1 MKKKI
6 LIATATYN
14 EVLNIER
21 LVKKIFKLNNQFNLF
36 IVDDNS
42 PDGTYLILRKLSKE
56 FKNLKILIRNKKKG
70 LNTAHVMI
78 FNEAIKNKYD
88 YLITMDADFS
98 HDPNDI
104 KKIIQYLDSF
114 DFVIGSRYIKG
125 GKSLMSFSRY
135 IISKYGNRFIKFFLN
150 TKLSENT
157 TSFRGFN
164 LNRLRKLKVDLNHIN
179 SNGYSF
185 FMEVIFYLIQ
195 KKCTIKEFPI
205 VFKDRKHGISKI
217 SKVEIFRTLKNLFR
231 LKFNSLFKRNL
242 Y

>member
-6 LIATATYN
+6 LIATATFN
-14 EVLNIER
+14 EVLNIEK
-21 LVKKIFKLNNQFNLF
+21 LVREIFKVNNQFNLF
-36 IVDDNS
+36 IIDDNS
-42 PDGTYLILRKLSKE
+42 PDRTYAILRKLSKE
-56 FKNLKILIRNKKKG
+56 FKNLKILIRKKKRG
-70 LNTAHVMI
+70 LNTAHI
-78 FNEAIKNKYD
+78 IIYNEAIKNKYD

-98 HDPNDI
+98 HNPKDI
-104 KKIIQYLDSF
+104 KKIIYFLNSY

-125 GKSLMSFSRY
+125 GKSLMNFNRY
-135 IISKYGNRFIKFFLN
+135 IISKYGNKFIKFFLN
-150 TKLSENT
+150 TRLSENT

-205 VFKDRKHGISKI
+205 IFKDRKYGISKI
-217 SKVEIFRTLKNLFR
+217 SKVEIFRTLINLFR
-231 LKFNSLFKRNL
+231 LRFSSLFKDNFH
-242 Y
+242 